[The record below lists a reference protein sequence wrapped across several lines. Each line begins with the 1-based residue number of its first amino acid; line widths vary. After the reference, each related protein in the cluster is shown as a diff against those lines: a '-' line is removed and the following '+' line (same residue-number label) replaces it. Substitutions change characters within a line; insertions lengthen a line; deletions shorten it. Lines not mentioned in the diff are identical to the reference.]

1 MAELRMT
8 HRHATE
14 DEFRQLRDN
23 GFASW
28 LRSYE
33 HQPDDVLHA
42 PFWIFKVECDPFRRT
57 RVVVSLVCARV
68 QLALRFHGNN
78 P

>member
-14 DEFRQLRDN
+14 DEVRQLRDN
-23 GFASW
+23 GFAAW

-42 PFWIFKVECDPFRRT
+42 PFWISKVECDPSDE
-57 RVVVSLVCARV
+57 RVVVSSSLCTRV
-68 QLALRFHGNN
+68 QLALRSYGNS

>member
-14 DEFRQLRDN
+14 DELRQLRDK
-23 GFASW
+23 GFAAW

-42 PFWIFKVECDPFRRT
+42 PFWISKVECDPFRRT
-57 RVVVSLVCARV
+57 RVVVSSVRARV
-68 QLALRFHGNN
+68 QLALRSYGNS